1 MDVLMMTAEP
11 RGDTVVPA
19 LSLLGHSLRMA
30 RRNVDAVTA
39 ARQADVAFV
48 DARSDLSAA
57 REMCRYL
64 ATASPAPVVAVV
76 KTGDMV
82 AVDPGW
88 KIDDI
93 LSPEAGPAELDAR
106 LRLLTRRRPGDD
118 EDTEIRLGELIMNE
132 RTYSAR
138 LQRRPL
144 QLAHQE
150 FELLKY
156 LVTYPGRVFTRRHL
170 LQEVWGFNYVGGSR
184 TVDVHVRRI
193 RAKLGREHESLIAT
207 VRNVGYKAVAPSRAE

>member
-1 MDVLMMTAEP
+1 MVNVCDDCTENAFRSCGRHDFDNHDYP
-11 RGDTVVPA
+11 RSEGIFVVAAPVTTRA
-19 LSLLGHSLRMA
+19 PIHGLR
-30 RRNVDAVTA
+30 
-39 ARQADVAFV
+39 
-48 DARSDLSAA
+48 LSAA
-57 REMCRYL
+57 REMCGYL

-106 LRLLTRRRPGDD
+106 LRLLTRSRPGDG

-138 LQRRPL
+138 RQRRPL

-156 LVTYPGRVFTRRHL
+156 LVTHPGRVFTRRHL